1 MARSFLVKP
10 DNSNLVIGVDFG
22 YGDDV
27 SVETIIKRN
36 MDGTVKIISQKII
49 GRAPEFNEERIN
61 QYINELENK

>member
-36 MDGTVKIISQKII
+36 RDGTVKIISQKII
-49 GRAPEFNEERIN
+49 GRASEFNEERIN